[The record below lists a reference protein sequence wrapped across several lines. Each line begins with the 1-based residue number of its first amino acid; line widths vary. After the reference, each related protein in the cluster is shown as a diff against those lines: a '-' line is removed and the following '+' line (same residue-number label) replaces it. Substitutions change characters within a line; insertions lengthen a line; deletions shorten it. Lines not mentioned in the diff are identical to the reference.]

1 MVAGGYGWILPL
13 CWRNIFTTEPFFMNQ
28 PISFPANI
36 PNKTTIAAMEAA
48 RRGEVEHVATLEELL
63 KALDVVD
70 KK

>member
-1 MVAGGYGWILPL
+1 
-13 CWRNIFTTEPFFMNQ
+13 MNQ